1 MPRDLKWWLVVLSLV
16 VSANGAALAAD
27 PVCVPMGDD
36 ALRCAIAKV
45 SDCNAIRDY
54 PYARNLF
61 CPAAF
66 SAAREMVS
74 LLEQTLGVRAPTT
87 GFFYYYQTLAD
98 PQHAADDRAQT
109 TMACLDTPA
118 PYSAGRSVVVGA
130 GTPLCRLAAYVTSP
144 GPVPRGSVSRAG
156 NPVPTPLRAY
166 PSYFSKLYAPAASFP
181 LTEFRS
187 GSVFDPIVE
196 GLWAAGHD
204 GFVEDYPQFS
214 VDKTYD
220 PASWRLGSG
229 YQGISGGGGGG
240 WGGEI
245 VVLEA
250 HARPSTLLAFGG
262 GGGGGMTSTRRP
274 ASSVLGAGGGGGMQF
289 ANGYLFQNKHYT
301 GLGLGAG
308 VGSTDAEV
316 QYSYNDH
323 AGSGRPPLPVH
334 EYNPAV
340 IAEYQTQLTNLRQQ
354 LRSRFSSGMTIA
366 LMGGGGMGAGTEY
379 LRASGEAFV
388 PHAMSTQAG
397 FQFSYEFHASAFLQE
412 PGAPSTFA
420 MLAAEQQD
428 LYKDLGDDYRI
439 ANRQAYEACG
449 RDYSNFACM
458 CPRAHATV
466 ICLVGQQIG
475 DPKKIPSW
483 LQQQHCSDEAPPAAQ
498 AANGLTRYQQLLLD
512 AAGDA
517 TPACTGVL
525 TDYFT
530 RLNSPAPGGISEP
543 GPGPAVRTENVNGLA
558 PAR

>member
-1 MPRDLKWWLVVLSLV
+1 M
-16 VSANGAALAAD
+16 
-27 PVCVPMGDD
+27 
-36 ALRCAIAKV
+36 
-45 SDCNAIRDY
+45 
-54 PYARNLF
+54 
-61 CPAAF
+61 
-66 SAAREMVS
+66 
-74 LLEQTLGVRAPTT
+74 
-87 GFFYYYQTLAD
+87 
-98 PQHAADDRAQT
+98 
-109 TMACLDTPA
+109 
-118 PYSAGRSVVVGA
+118 
-130 GTPLCRLAAYVTSP
+130 
-144 GPVPRGSVSRAG
+144 
-156 NPVPTPLRAY
+156 PTPLRAY

-196 GLWAAGHD
+196 GLGTAGHD

-214 VDKTYD
+214 PAKTYD

-245 VVLEA
+245 AVLGA
-250 HARPSTLLAFGG
+250 HASPSTLLAFGG

-308 VGSTDAEV
+308 VGSTEAEV

-323 AGSGRPPLPVH
+323 AGSRRPPLPVH
-334 EYNPAV
+334 QYNPAV
-340 IAEYQTQLTNLRQQ
+340 IAEYQMQLANLKQQ
-354 LRSRFSSGMTIA
+354 LKATFSSGKTIV

-379 LRASGEAFV
+379 LREGGDEFV

-397 FQFSYEFHASAFLQE
+397 FQFSYEFRASAFLQE
-412 PGAPSTFA
+412 PGAPSAFA
-420 MLAAEQQD
+420 MLAAAQQD

-449 RDYSNFACM
+449 RNYANFACM

-483 LQQQHCSDEAPPAAQ
+483 LQQQHCSDDAAPAAQ
-498 AANGLTRYQQLLLD
+498 AANGLTSYQQLLLD
-512 AAGDA
+512 AA
-517 TPACTGVL
+517 PSCTGVL
-525 TDYFT
+525 MDYFT
-530 RLNSPAPGGISEP
+530 SLNSPAGGGVSEP
-543 GPGPAVRTENVNGLA
+543 GPGPAVRTLQGKAENVGSGLA